1 MRTFEAINKKKF
13 PEPRPKLCK
22 HCGSQFFPRTTFQSW
37 CSSECGY
44 EIAKKK
50 KAKKDKEQ
58 KSKDRK
64 ELKEM
69 KIETHSKE
77 FKADFQRDVN
87 RLARLIDSH
96 FELTTC
102 IDCDKPFGKQTDA
115 AHFHSRSGNSS
126 LRWNLHNLHS
136 AASHCNQFSDKHKQG
151 YEVGLSKRYGP
162 EYSKYVI
169 EELPLI
175 YKRIEVSNKQIYEK
189 LALVRS
195 LIRNFNTFELQNPIH
210 ARNLFNILIGIY
222 TNNFK

>member
-50 KAKKDKEQ
+50 KEKKDKEQ

-77 FKADFQRDVN
+77 FKAEFKDKLYNPENHLQPTDEEKLKQVKQYAQEHKLDFDGEYLYAFRNHDLWGRGVFN
-87 RLARLIDSH
+87 KSI
-96 FELTTC
+96 FYT
-102 IDCDKPFGKQTDA
+102 KGKQY
-115 AHFHSRSGNSS
+115 H
-126 LRWNLHNLHS
+126 
-136 AASHCNQFSDKHKQG
+136 
-151 YEVGLSKRYGP
+151 V
-162 EYSKYVI
+162 
-169 EELPLI
+169 
-175 YKRIEVSNKQIYEK
+175 
-189 LALVRS
+189 
-195 LIRNFNTFELQNPIH
+195 
-210 ARNLFNILIGIY
+210 
-222 TNNFK
+222 